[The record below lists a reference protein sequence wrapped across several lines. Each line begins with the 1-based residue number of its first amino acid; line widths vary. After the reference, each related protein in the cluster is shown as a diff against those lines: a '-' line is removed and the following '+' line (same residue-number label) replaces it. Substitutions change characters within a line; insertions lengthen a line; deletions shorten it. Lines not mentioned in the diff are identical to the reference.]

1 MNITEAYKTMMKAE
15 PDYLAEK
22 FGLTYSAVTW
32 RKHELKNK
40 KYPSNKKM
48 VVFLEAFGA
57 KKITEEQWEL
67 PQVTQD
73 PKPEKKKAKK
83 KEKKA
88 KINAAPKKLTRSED
102 GLEERVIENLKRH
115 EQLKKSMGEIK
126 KPKSLKEILDS
137 IPK

>member
-48 VVFLEAFGA
+48 VAFLEAFGA

-67 PQVTQD
+67 PESTQN
-73 PKPEKKKAKK
+73 PKSE
-83 KEKKA
+83 KEKKS
-88 KINAAPKKLTRSED
+88 KINAAAKQKEIIDT
-102 GLEERVIENLKRH
+102 VIETGYPIPKNAKT
-115 EQLKKSMGEIK
+115 
-126 KPKSLKEILDS
+126 KSLKEILAS
-137 IPK
+137 IK